1 MIVSPQVLAM
11 LLLPA
16 NWQVPWHLEKCFH
29 MSIMA
34 KTVKGSDSSETFDLI
49 VLLLVLLWEQG
60 KSRGVKL
67 LDPKCFLPTSYTIT
81 FFHSDRNPSPPS
93 LCIFYVFFSFFTF
106 ITTISAHP
114 LIASKWEKK
123 KKVWSTLTKTTTER
137 IFACSGG
144 LPKCQ
149 NMFGIQTCTRH
160 GAVASTKLRTLPDW
174 DNVQRFWRLLFC
186 DTFNWNQFP
195 VFLRIPKTPQLL

>member
-1 MIVSPQVLAM
+1 MVVPHKC
-11 LLLPA
+11 
-16 NWQVPWHLEKCFH
+16 WQCCFYLQCIELTSTWHLEECFN

-81 FFHSDRNPSPPS
+81 FFHSDRNPSPS
-93 LCIFYVFFSFFTF
+93 SRCIFHSCQHSSPPHLLTLWYHQNGKS
-106 ITTISAHP
+106 
-114 LIASKWEKK
+114 KK
-123 KKVWSTLTKTTTER
+123 KLNHINQTTTER

-144 LPKCQ
+144 LPKRQ
-149 NMFGIQTCTRH
+149 NMFGTQTCARH
-160 GAVASTKLRTLPDW
+160 WAVASTKLRTLPDW
-174 DNVQRFWRLLFC
+174 DNVQCFGRLLFC
-186 DTFNWNQFP
+186 DTFNWNQVP
-195 VFLRIPKTPQLL
+195 VFPRIPKTPQLL

>member
-1 MIVSPQVLAM
+1 MVVPHKC
-11 LLLPA
+11 
-16 NWQVPWHLEKCFH
+16 WQCCFYLQCIELTSTWHLEECFN

-81 FFHSDRNPSPPS
+81 FFHSDRNPSPS
-93 LCIFYVFFSFFTF
+93 SRCNFSFLSTF
-106 ITTISAHP
+106 ITTVSAHP

-123 KKVWSTLTKTTTER
+123 QKVWSTLTKTTTER

-144 LPKCQ
+144 LPKRQ
-149 NMFGIQTCTRH
+149 NMFGTQTCARH
-160 GAVASTKLRTLPDW
+160 WAVASTKLRTLPDW
-174 DNVQRFWRLLFC
+174 DNVQCFGQLLFC
-186 DTFNWNQFP
+186 DICNWNQFP
-195 VFLRIPKTPQLL
+195 VFLRILKTPGLL